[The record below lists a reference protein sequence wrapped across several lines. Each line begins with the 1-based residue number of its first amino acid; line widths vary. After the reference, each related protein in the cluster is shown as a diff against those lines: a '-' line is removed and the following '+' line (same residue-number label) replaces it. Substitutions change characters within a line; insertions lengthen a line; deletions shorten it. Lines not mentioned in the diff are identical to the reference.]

1 MLLNIEADA
10 QRIVVIVTAF
20 DFFLIVIFQFST
32 FIYVSSLEVQLDK
45 YKLNS
50 NKTRRSKI
58 VSRAVARPATSY
70 EC

>member
-50 NKTRRSKI
+50 N
-58 VSRAVARPATSY
+58 
-70 EC
+70 